1 MVITF
6 VGRRDGQWNSSLLMK
21 TLLIWTHPKS
31 VVGPRGPFH
40 FANLDV
46 EGEVLDAD
54 VARRLEDPVRQPLD
68 LPAGVDH
75 HVGVDHGRVVAR
87 VGAES

>member
-1 MVITF
+1 M
-6 VGRRDGQWNSSLLMK
+6 
-21 TLLIWTHPKS
+21 
-31 VVGPRGPFH
+31 
-40 FANLDV
+40 DV

-87 VGAES
+87 VGAESEKKI